1 MSNHWENRVNRK
13 IDPEDIPLIHAL
25 YEEGLTQKQIAEK
38 FEITNAHVSKILK
51 GKTWKHLVIQSD
63 IADKQAEPLNNKCHC
78 GEKAVIYEDGVYEC
92 GSCWSQLRKSGHE
105 SRSRYR

>member
-25 YEEGLTQKQIAEK
+25 YKEGLTQKQIAEK

-105 SRSRYR
+105 SRS

>member
-1 MSNHWENRVNRK
+1 MANYWENRVNRK
-13 IDPEDIPLIHAL
+13 IDPEDVPLIHAL

-63 IADKQAEPLNNKCHC
+63 IIKKQDNPVNNLCGC
-78 GEKAVIYEDGVYEC
+78 GEKAVILQDGIYEC
-92 GSCWSQLRKSGHE
+92 GSCWAKFKR
-105 SRSRYR
+105 RFR

>member
-25 YEEGLTQKQIAEK
+25 YAEGLTQKQIAEK

-51 GKTWKHLVIQSD
+51 GKTWKHLVIQQEPRKEPVKCNCG
-63 IADKQAEPLNNKCHC
+63 ADALIIEN
-78 GEKAVIYEDGVYEC
+78 GAAEC
-92 GSCWSQLRKSGHE
+92 GTCWARP
-105 SRSRYR
+105 RRRCAN

>member
-25 YEEGLTQKQIAEK
+25 HKEGLSQKSIAEK

-51 GKTWKHLVIQSD
+51 GKTWKHLVFQSE
-63 IADKQAEPLNNKCHC
+63 IIKQQEAPQNHACHC
-78 GEKAVIYEDGVYEC
+78 GEKAVIVEDGVYEC
-92 GSCWSQLRKSGHE
+92 GTCWAQLNKRK
-105 SRSRYR
+105 